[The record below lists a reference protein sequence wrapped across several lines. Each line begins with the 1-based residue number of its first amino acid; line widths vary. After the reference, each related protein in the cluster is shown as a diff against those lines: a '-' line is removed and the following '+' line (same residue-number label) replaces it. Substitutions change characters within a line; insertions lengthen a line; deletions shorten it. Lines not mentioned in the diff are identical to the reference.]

1 MTEGRRPKNANIS
14 PRICAKR
21 RIDLGGHG
29 QHQWIEQRLAYKIGK
44 YGQILLSDI
53 GVLEF
58 KT

>member
-1 MTEGRRPKNANIS
+1 MTERQRPKMQIV
-14 PRICAKR
+14 R
-21 RIDLGGHG
+21 RKFVQKHEFTWDHG